1 MGLMLSAA
9 LREALAGWLAHLK
22 ALDGAS
28 ANTLRAYE
36 SDVGRFLSFLA
47 AHHGERLGARRLA
60 ETSLPDMRAFL
71 ADTRGRGV
79 SARSAARILSSVK
92 GFYRWWAE
100 REGVDPTAVL
110 SVRSPRYQRKL
121 PRPLSEDAAR
131 TVLGTVGDTA
141 REDWIAARDALSMTA
156 LCTVA
161 AGYRGRLL
169 PEPMPPLPRCC
180 ASAEAAAD
188 RAVLPARAG
197 LRRGLSG
204 LSFACRRPLAF
215 RGARRR
221 SAAPQSARAEM
232 GRARRSGFRRHTCP
246 PDFDRSCR
254 RGRSR
259 AIQELLGPRVA
270 SDTGPIRR
278 SMRHAWWRPMKRPIP
293 CLSGCAMAKCVKE
306 GSDDSSDQ
314 SPLRSPLYGDRR
326 GPVHACH
333 GRFTGQME
341 PDVSVAGGR
350 AGRRRD
356 RQAHSAATSNGRPMT
371 VSFWTSSSTLSTY
384 VFIPAFALFRS
395 ASCLDGPAGW
405 RSSSSTY
412 ASAIYFV
419 DTRMKTK
426 DNSFAGFRPCWN
438 MVVLVLFGA

>member
-1 MGLMLSAA
+1 
-9 LREALAGWLAHLK
+9 
-22 ALDGAS
+22 
-28 ANTLRAYE
+28 
-36 SDVGRFLSFLA
+36 
-47 AHHGERLGARRLA
+47 
-60 ETSLPDMRAFL
+60 MRAFL

-131 TVLGTVGDTA
+131 TVIGTVGDTA
-141 REDWIAARDALSMTA
+141 REDWIAARDAAVVTLLYGCGLRISEALSLPGTHAA
-156 LCTVA
+156 LPA
-161 AGYRGRLL
+161 LLRIRGKGGKERIV
-169 PEPMPPLPRCC
+169 P
-180 ASAEAAAD
+180 
-188 RAVLPARAG
+188 VLPAAQAAVAAYVR
-197 LRRGLSG
+197 LCP
-204 LSFACRRPLAF
+204 FALAEDPSAPLF
-215 RGARRR
+215 RGARGGALNPRLI
-221 SAAPQSARAEM
+221 ARAEM